1 MGSLKVTNNARG
13 QLATGIAADAVA
25 LSVKAGEGAEFPS
38 LSAGEFFYCTLQKAD
53 GSNEIIKVTART
65 GDTFTTIVRAQDNT
79 TAKAFIA
86 DDIVSLRP
94 VAAVIEYL
102 RAIEEGTVS
111 TTWQLNKGASGPKLK
126 DSSGELQ
133 IRNAADAAD
142 ANLKAALVTIS
153 GTPSASTHAT
163 TKGVLDTH
171 AALTGSGAHGLGT
184 ISTQSASAVVITG
197 GSASLDNES
206 ANVSIKARDHGTATT
221 PEVVNV
227 VYGTGSPPTA
237 SGVPIGTIFLK
248 YV

>member
-13 QLATGIAADAVA
+13 QLAAGIAIDATA

-38 LSAGEFFYCTLQKAD
+38 LGAGEFFYCTLQKSNGD
-53 GSNEIIKVTART
+53 NEIIKVTART
-65 GDTFTTIVRAQDNT
+65 GDNFTTIVRAQDNT
-79 TAKAFIA
+79 TAKAFLA

-126 DSSGELQ
+126 DSSGEVQ

-142 ANLKAALVTIS
+142 ANLKAALITIS
-153 GTPSASTHAT
+153 GTPSASDHAV
-163 TKGVLDTH
+163 KK
-171 AALTGSGAHGLGT
+171 SMIGT
-184 ISTQSASAVVITG
+184 IASQAADAVNIDGGTIDGVTLGSAVAVNAAI
-197 GSASLDNES
+197 DNES
-206 ANVSIKARDHGTATT
+206 AARKIKARDHGTATD

-227 VYGTGSPPTA
+227 VYGTGSPPAA
-237 SGVPIGTIFLK
+237 SGTPIGTIFLK
-248 YV
+248 YTA